1 MRIGPMRR
9 IALQVLLLGMV
20 AIAAQPAYGI
30 PAFARKYGLPCSA
43 CHEAWPKLN
52 NFGQTFK
59 DGGYQ
64 LNNDRDAPIYQNPSY
79 WPIAMRITPNWHF
92 EGNSRVAT
100 DAVPG
105 DGESGQVQG
114 TINTHGFDL
123 SGIDILTG
131 GTLAKNI
138 SFLLVPSIEA
148 DTGTISFESAWVR
161 LDNLLQSPWLN
172 FKFGKFELDVP
183 ISEKRILTLSTNG
196 GFYQL
201 YHFLPPGDVT
211 PTSMGDNQL
220 GIELLGHSPDDHTRY
235 ALSLL
240 SSTDGELGLP
250 GGRSYDGYI
259 QVSHAF
265 DLPDLGLQRVGA
277 YGYVGQAPTFFLTTG
292 GVPIPGSGRGN
303 RSFYRAGAYVNF
315 YAGSFDFTGIYQHAS
330 DNAFL
335 ANAQAA
341 DQTLPNGAQSPV
353 WNTGTIEAHYTYSPQ
368 LVFIGRY
375 ELVRISRQALATT
388 PGDFGNLDAV
398 TVGYR
403 YYPFMHSRAG
413 LAWHQEVSSVR
424 SKLTS
429 DTGQDQRSTSVFMGF
444 DFAF

>member
-1 MRIGPMRR
+1 MS
-9 IALQVLLLGMV
+9 IATNRLGALALLLG
-20 AIAAQPAYGI
+20 AALALVQPAQAI

-52 NFGQTFK
+52 SFGQNFK
-59 DGGYQ
+59 DEGYQ
-64 LNNDRDAPIYQNPSY
+64 LNNDRDAPIYQNPTY
-79 WPIAMRITPNWHF
+79 WPIAMRITPHWHF
-92 EGNSRVAT
+92 DGASRVAT
-100 DAVPG
+100 DIVPG
-105 DGESGQVQG
+105 DGGSGQQLS

-138 SFLLVPSIEA
+138 SFLLVPSIES
-148 DTGTISFESAWVR
+148 DSGTISFESAWVR
-161 LDNLLQSPWLN
+161 LDRLHGTPWLN
-172 FKFGKFELDVP
+172 FKFGKFELDLP
-183 ISEKRILTLSTNG
+183 ISEKRIMTLSNNG

-220 GIELLGHSPDDHTRY
+220 GVELLGHSADDHTRY

-250 GGRSYDGYI
+250 GGRSYDGFAHI
-259 QVSHAF
+259 SQAF
-265 DLPDLGLQRVGA
+265 LLPHLGLQRVGA
-277 YGYVGQAPTFFLTTG
+277 YGYVGQAPTFFLTSG

-303 RSFYRAGAYVNF
+303 RSFYRAGAYASF
-315 YAGSFDFTGIYQHAS
+315 YLGRFDFTGIYQRAS

-335 ANAQAA
+335 ANATAA
-341 DQTLPNGAQSPV
+341 NQTLPSGAQSPV
-353 WNTGTIEAHYTYSPQ
+353 WNTGTLEAHYTYSPQ
-368 LVFIGRY
+368 LIFIGRY
-375 ELVRISRQALATT
+375 ELVRMVQQALAAN
-388 PGDFGNLDAV
+388 PGDLGNLDAF
-398 TVGYR
+398 TLGYR

-413 LAWHQEVSSVR
+413 LAWHQEVASVR

-429 DTGQDQRSTSVFMGF
+429 LNGQDQRSTSVFMGF